1 MRASGP
7 RFSRIHCSTR
17 GWARVQILR
26 AGLSWRLTPSAI
38 SMFFCSSR
46 SWGWASISKDSERRR
61 SWPSTWAK
69 EISSRERPKIGS
81 PMERQAWVNSSSDW
95 SAGTKPAANCTSAT
109 RAVVAL
115 QEAQQHV
122 GEVVARLA
130 VEPAHDAE
138 IDGADIALEIDEHV
152 PGMLVAVE
160 EAVAEGLLEEDRR
173 GAGRAPDRCRCPA
186 ASMPARS
193 SMRMPVSRSRVSDAS
208 RRPPPVDLRARD
220 RWYRRRN
227 SPPARRRRRPP
238 AGDRSRPGPW
248 RGRS

>member
-1 MRASGP
+1 M
-7 RFSRIHCSTR
+7 
-17 GWARVQILR
+17 R

-95 SAGTKPAANCTSAT
+95 SGRHESGGELHLGDP
-109 RAVVAL
+109 AVVAL

-130 VEPAHDAE
+130 VEAAHDAE
-138 IDGADIALEIDEHV
+138 IDGPDIALEIDEHV

-173 GAGRAPDRCRCPA
+173 GAGQHQIDVDARGQHPRAVVHADPGQPLQGQRAP
-186 ASMPARS
+186 
-193 SMRMPVSRSRVSDAS
+193 
-208 RRPPPVDLRARD
+208 RRPPPIHLRHAIGGIPGEVLRQLGGG
-220 RWYRRRN
+220 RA
-227 SPPARRRRRPP
+227 PPA
-238 AGDRSRPGPW
+238 ADRSRPGPW